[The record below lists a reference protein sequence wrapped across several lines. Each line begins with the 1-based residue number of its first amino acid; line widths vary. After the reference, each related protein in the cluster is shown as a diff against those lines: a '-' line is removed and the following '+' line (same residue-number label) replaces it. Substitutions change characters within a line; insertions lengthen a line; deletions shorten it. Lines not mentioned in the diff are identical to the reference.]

1 MIWNVVGRRPLCSP
15 RLHPIDKDSQVESKS
30 TRDLG
35 EMCNPRWR
43 MSGEE
48 INIAIL
54 ARRNLELN

>member
-1 MIWNVVGRRPLCSP
+1 MTWNVVGRQTLCSP
-15 RLHPIDKDSQVESKS
+15 RLHPIDQDSQVGSKS

-35 EMCNPRWR
+35 KMWNPRWR

-48 INIAIL
+48 IDIAIL